1 LDKRLHVIL
10 LTSGRIYGTA
20 HGGEDRFTNSFGNWL
35 VSQKH
40 KVTLMG
46 IDFAG
51 LRVRHLSSGG
61 ESNESHRNETK
72 RVASRGLSFKLALSF
87 RFLSY
92 SLRIIIWMFQVLRI
106 LSINLRSQVTL
117 ISAQDSGYT
126 GLAAVIASK
135 ILGVPVVISL
145 HGIRYNEIESN
156 PFLNESIKKTVLGIE
171 GRLDRFTLKNAN
183 LVTVV
188 SSSLIDYVKRVV
200 PDKSVKVL
208 PVAVK
213 SNKFEYS
220 KSSRD
225 SVRSQLGIRQQATV
239 VGFIGRMSHEKNLF
253 MLLKS
258 FASASIDDPHLMLV
272 LVGQGMLEI
281 ELRRMVDKLNIQ
293 GKVIFCGV
301 REDIG
306 AILSSFDIFVLP
318 SFIEALSNA
327 LLEAMSS
334 GRAIICSDIRGNR
347 ELIRNNIEG
356 LLVDPNDP
364 KSLASKIQLL
374 SRDESLRRRLG
385 NNAKYRAREY
395 SEEMVFPK
403 ILDDFLMLTKN

>member
-1 LDKRLHVIL
+1 LHVIL
-10 LTSGRIYGTA
+10 LTSGRIYGAA

-35 VSQKH
+35 VNQKH

-51 LRVRHLSSGG
+51 LRVRHLSYGT
-61 ESNESHRNETK
+61 ESIQSHRNQTK
-72 RVASRGLSFKLALSF
+72 KPANTGLAFKLALSF

-117 ISAQDSGYT
+117 VSAQDSGYT
-126 GLAAVIASK
+126 GLAAVLASK

-156 PFLNESIKKTVLGIE
+156 PFLNESIKKIVLGIE

-213 SNKFEYS
+213 SNKFAYS

-225 SVRSQLGIRQQATV
+225 SIRSQLGIRQQATV
-239 VGFIGRMSHEKNLF
+239 VGFIGRLSYEKNLF

-258 FASASIDDPHLMLV
+258 FASASIDDPDLMLV

-281 ELRRMVDKLNIQ
+281 ELRRMVHKLNMQ

-318 SFIEALSNA
+318 SFIEGLSNA
-327 LLEAMSS
+327 LLEAMCS
-334 GRAIICSDIRGNR
+334 GRAIICSDICGNR

-356 LLVDPNDP
+356 LLVDPDDP
-364 KSLASKIQLL
+364 VSLASNIQLL
-374 SRDESLRRRLG
+374 SRDDSLRHRLG
-385 NNAKYRAREY
+385 NNAKYRARQY

-403 ILDDFLMLTKN
+403 ILDDYLMLTKN